1 MKKAMGAAALLA
13 LAYMVQ
19 PAYAQDALANSA
31 QDVVSAVQ
39 PVHIK
44 AKIVGIDAAA
54 RAVTLQGPDG
64 NTAIVLVSDQV
75 PGFDKLK
82 VGDNVDAEYK
92 NALLVTAEKVKG
104 ADKGIRERVD
114 TQVYQ
119 PASGGYETAKQIE
132 VLATVEKIDRKK
144 RMVTLRG
151 AYRTQALDV
160 GPNVDLKDLKVGDTV
175 HAVFVSAAAVKITP
189 SATSSATSTTAK

>member
-1 MKKAMGAAALLA
+1 MKKAMGAAALVA
-13 LAYMVQ
+13 LAYMAQ

-39 PVHIK
+39 PVHIQ
-44 AKIVGIDAAA
+44 AKIVAIDTAS
-54 RAVTLQGPDG
+54 RTVTLHGPNG
-64 NTAIVLVSDQV
+64 RTAMILVSDQV

-119 PASGGYETAKQIE
+119 PASGGYQTAKQIE
-132 VLATVEKIDRKK
+132 VLATVQKIDRKK
-144 RMVTLRG
+144 RTVTLRG
-151 AYRTQALDV
+151 AYQTQTLDV
-160 GPNVDLKDLKVGDTV
+160 GPDIDLKDLKVGDTV

-189 SATSSATSTTAK
+189 SGASTTAQ